1 MWRSI
6 MKVPYGRPM
15 IPDLDDTQVQ
25 ILEPLSKMTESNK
38 KQYIDDVNVMNYLLQ
53 TIPNDIYNSVD
64 ACKNAKEMWERIKRL
79 IFGSDVTNH
88 VRHPRL
94 MDEFD
99 KFAAKEGESLESAY
113 ERLTTLMNIMDRDT
127 VSYDQWYVSLVEF
140 EPRVQASK
148 AKRAARN
155 HDLLAL
161 ITHSNASSSQYH
173 TRYGGNV
180 KRNVGRQNRNQAF
193 NAGDGNYESNQIV
206 QRASRTESNQ
216 GQIEQ
221 MLLAMKD
228 KAESNLNDEENDFM
242 LDNSFG
248 DEILEELTSAV
259 IMMARI
265 QPADD
270 NGMNKP
276 NNDAKDDSEV
286 NASHKVI
293 PRGVHEYKN
302 HRKRKIVIIFDYPY
316 VENNGGLDEHDS
328 IAHAQYHDVKI
339 LAYNALREAKNQ
351 KQLNNELTKHKELL
365 QKELETYI
373 VDLEE
378 KLNSFDGIINKM
390 GQSIQTIHMLGKA
403 LNKFY
408 DPFLKVVLGYKNP
421 ERLKKAIAVQP
432 KMYHGEMLYS
442 TKLNINSPDSEET
455 LEDAEDN
462 RLRMRN
468 KMVQLDYVKLNALYE
483 TFVPQSE
490 PSVKQTYFLIPSTP
504 NECSE
509 SNEVMS
515 GLPIQKMPKE
525 SKLLKMFKKMA
536 LAIND
541 LRDRIDVTLLEDRK
555 RRWMSDNQNSLRE
568 FYKTDVIPMS
578 VSLSKTL
585 KELQQELIE

>member
-6 MKVPYGRPM
+6 MKGPYRRPM
-15 IPDLDDTQVQ
+15 IPDLDDTQVH

-53 TIPNDIYNSVD
+53 AIPNDIYNSVD

-113 ERLTTLMNIMDRDT
+113 ERLTTLINIMDHNN
-127 VSYDQWYVSLVEF
+127 VHPIQEILF
-140 EPRVQASK
+140 HMI
-148 AKRAARN
+148 N
-155 HDLLAL
+155 G
-161 ITHSNASSSQYH
+161 
-173 TRYGGNV
+173 YGGNV

-206 QRASRTESNQ
+206 QRASRTESKQ

-248 DEILEELTSAV
+248 DETLEELTSTV
-259 IMMARI
+259 TMMARI

-302 HRKRKIVIIFDYPY
+302 HEKHKTVINTSDDDQIDYNIIFDYPY
-316 VENNGGLDEHDS
+316 VENNGGSDEHDS
-328 IAHAQYHDVKI
+328 TAHDQYHDVKI
-339 LAYNALREAKNQ
+339 LAYNALREAKN
-351 KQLNNELTKHKELL
+351 
-365 QKELETYI
+365 
-373 VDLEE
+373 
-378 KLNSFDGIINKM
+378 
-390 GQSIQTIHMLGKA
+390 
-403 LNKFY
+403 
-408 DPFLKVVLGYKNP
+408 
-421 ERLKKAIAVQP
+421 KK
-432 KMYHGEMLYS
+432 
-442 TKLNINSPDSEET
+442 
-455 LEDAEDN
+455 
-462 RLRMRN
+462 
-468 KMVQLDYVKLNALYE
+468 
-483 TFVPQSE
+483 
-490 PSVKQTYFLIPSTP
+490 
-504 NECSE
+504 
-509 SNEVMS
+509 
-515 GLPIQKMPKE
+515 
-525 SKLLKMFKKMA
+525 
-536 LAIND
+536 
-541 LRDRIDVTLLEDRK
+541 
-555 RRWMSDNQNSLRE
+555 
-568 FYKTDVIPMS
+568 
-578 VSLSKTL
+578 
-585 KELQQELIE
+585 